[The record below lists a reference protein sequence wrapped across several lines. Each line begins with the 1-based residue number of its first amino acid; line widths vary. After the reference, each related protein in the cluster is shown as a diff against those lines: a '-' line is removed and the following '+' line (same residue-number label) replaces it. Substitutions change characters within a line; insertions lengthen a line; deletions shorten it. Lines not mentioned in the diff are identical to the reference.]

1 MPLKLFRILYDS
13 SNHKDNHMS
22 PQQNEGEAN
31 RTLGT
36 RHITALHRNSYHKQ
50 ARFSH
55 ILHTYYYFLPV
66 HQDDNMQSNNNL
78 NWSCWWG
85 MEDDWHASLWT
96 TVCFNGPQTH
106 YVPTSRVE
114 LEPVRYFKFSVQIGS
129 NNKLLKASLCVLPSS
144 SLRDIMCCVER
155 EISPSLPNDFDS
167 VNFCE

>member
-1 MPLKLFRILYDS
+1 
-13 SNHKDNHMS
+13 MS

-31 RTLGT
+31 RTLEAQDT
-36 RHITALHRNSYHKQ
+36 SLHCTETPTTNKRD
-50 ARFSH
+50 FP

-129 NNKLLKASLCVLPSS
+129 NNKLLASKKASLCVLPSS